1 MDCKS
6 VGAYA
11 DEASA
16 REHMCSIGKAL
27 LAQGLVA
34 GAAGNMS
41 CLLPDGTFL
50 VTPTGSSL
58 GSLDATNLSKVSA
71 DNELLSGAKPTKESR
86 FHIAV
91 MQNNPEI
98 KAIIHLHS
106 TYATAYACLDGL
118 DPHDAIKPITPY
130 VVMRLGKVQVTPYR
144 KPGSP
149 LIAED
154 LAKVAAGNKAF
165 LLSNHGMV
173 VGGKT
178 LEDALNNA
186 QELEETCKLYFI
198 TRGAPVRHL
207 TAEEIA
213 ELL

>member
-1 MDCKS
+1 
-6 VGAYA
+6 
-11 DEASA
+11 
-16 REHMCSIGKAL
+16 
-27 LAQGLVA
+27 
-34 GAAGNMS
+34 
-41 CLLPDGTFL
+41 
-50 VTPTGSSL
+50 
-58 GSLDATNLSKVSA
+58 
-71 DNELLSGAKPTKESR
+71 
-86 FHIAV
+86 

-207 TAEEIA
+207 TADEIA